1 MCYTA
6 GKIEL
11 YGRGTIMNSE
21 LVAFRLPTTEL
32 LYLDYLAS
40 ARGISRSAMLRELL
54 KERKGREAA

>member
-1 MCYTA
+1 
-6 GKIEL
+6 
-11 YGRGTIMNSE
+11 MNSE